1 MLTSGTQQFTA
12 TVTGTTNTA
21 VTWSATGGSISSSGL
36 YTAPSTAGTYTVKV
50 TSVADNTKS
59 ASATITVSATVVAV
73 SISPTSA
80 AMLTSGTQQFT
91 ATVTGTTN
99 TAVTWSATGGS
110 ISSGGLYTAP
120 STAGTYTVQA
130 TSVADNTK
138 SASATVA
145 VSAAV
150 VTISISPTSAS
161 LATGGTQQFTATVS
175 GTTNTAVTW
184 SVTGG
189 SISSGGLYTAPSTAG
204 TYTVQA
210 TSVAD
215 NTKSASATVAVSAA
229 VVTISISP
237 TSVSLATGGTQ
248 QFTATVSGNSNTAV
262 TWSATG
268 GTISASGLYTASS
281 TAGSYAVKAT
291 SLADSTKSAS
301 ATVTVSS
308 LPSFGHVFIVVDE
321 NTDYSSVVGSS
332 SMPYLNSLISQY
344 GLATNYYADTHPS
357 IGNYMALTTGQI
369 LTNDDSQ
376 TPSSFPVS
384 VDNIAHELELAGKTW
399 KDYPETTGTYYVRH
413 DPLQY
418 MTNIN
423 TANLSNFS
431 QFANDLKAGTLPQ
444 FSWITP
450 NGCDDAHDCS
460 LSTADSWL
468 QSNINPLI
476 QSALFQKDG
485 LLIIVFDE
493 DGSGSTSCTST
504 GQGCGGHVAAVI
516 VSPKIVSPGFTSNKA
531 YEHENILRLMAE
543 GLGLTTFP
551 GAAAKA
557 ANMSEFFSQSSTATA
572 VSVSISPTSV
582 SVQTGQT
589 KQFTA
594 SVTGTTN
601 TNVTWQ
607 VNRVS
612 GGSTAT
618 GTISSTGL
626 YTAPSSVPSV
636 SSTGLYTAPSSV
648 PSVNPVTVT
657 AQSVYD
663 STKAGNA
670 TVTIAGVTACVGTC
684 YYVSPTGS
692 DSNSGTSAA
701 PFQTI
706 QHAAD
711 IVNPGDTVIVEDG
724 IYNGGCTALTQTVT
738 VNRGGTSGNFVTFKS
753 ANKYG
758 AKLDGGNI
766 CRDGWVIGNGVSY
779 VRIQDFEITGYAAS
793 GGTWADGLQL
803 DCGTCSNINIVG
815 NKIHDVGKI
824 CTDTANGQNGI
835 FMNAN
840 NITVEQNSIYNIGRF
855 APGEN
860 GCNPSTSYYQNHD
873 HGIYDYRSDR
883 TKIQN
888 NIFYQNVHGWSI
900 QVSPGS
906 STNLLIINN
915 TFSDP
920 NPYKQGHIICWGTG
934 SMSGYISNN
943 IFYQPNTAAIWDQY
957 CAGITVNYNLST
969 NGDKYDQCGSSCAS
983 YANDLLNQNPTTI
996 MISPDTDF
1004 HLILGSPAIGAG
1016 TSTNAPAT
1024 DFNGNPRKNPPS
1036 IGAYEWGSTP

>member
-21 VTWSATGGSISSSGL
+21 VTWSATGGSISSGGL

-91 ATVTGTTN
+91 ATVSGTTN
-99 TAVTWSATGGS
+99 SAVTWSATGGS

-120 STAGTYTVQA
+120 STAGTYTVKA

-150 VTISISPTSAS
+150 V
-161 LATGGTQQFTATVS
+161 
-175 GTTNTAVTW
+175 
-184 SVTGG
+184 
-189 SISSGGLYTAPSTAG
+189 
-204 TYTVQA
+204 
-210 TSVAD
+210 
-215 NTKSASATVAVSAA
+215 
-229 VVTISISP
+229 
-237 TSVSLATGGTQ
+237 
-248 QFTATVSGNSNTAV
+248 
-262 TWSATG
+262 
-268 GTISASGLYTASS
+268 
-281 TAGSYAVKAT
+281 
-291 SLADSTKSAS
+291 
-301 ATVTVSS
+301 
-308 LPSFGHVFIVVDE
+308 
-321 NTDYSSVVGSS
+321 
-332 SMPYLNSLISQY
+332 
-344 GLATNYYADTHPS
+344 
-357 IGNYMALTTGQI
+357 
-369 LTNDDSQ
+369 
-376 TPSSFPVS
+376 
-384 VDNIAHELELAGKTW
+384 
-399 KDYPETTGTYYVRH
+399 
-413 DPLQY
+413 
-418 MTNIN
+418 
-423 TANLSNFS
+423 
-431 QFANDLKAGTLPQ
+431 
-444 FSWITP
+444 
-450 NGCDDAHDCS
+450 
-460 LSTADSWL
+460 
-468 QSNINPLI
+468 
-476 QSALFQKDG
+476 
-485 LLIIVFDE
+485 
-493 DGSGSTSCTST
+493 
-504 GQGCGGHVAAVI
+504 
-516 VSPKIVSPGFTSNKA
+516 
-531 YEHENILRLMAE
+531 
-543 GLGLTTFP
+543 
-551 GAAAKA
+551 
-557 ANMSEFFSQSSTATA
+557 
-572 VSVSISPTSV
+572 
-582 SVQTGQT
+582 
-589 KQFTA
+589 
-594 SVTGTTN
+594 
-601 TNVTWQ
+601 
-607 VNRVS
+607 
-612 GGSTAT
+612 
-618 GTISSTGL
+618 
-626 YTAPSSVPSV
+626 
-636 SSTGLYTAPSSV
+636 
-648 PSVNPVTVT
+648 
-657 AQSVYD
+657 
-663 STKAGNA
+663 
-670 TVTIAGVTACVGTC
+670 CVGTC

-738 VNRGGTSGNFVTFKS
+738 VNRGGTSGNFVSFKS

-900 QVSPGS
+900 QVNPGS

>member
-1 MLTSGTQQFTA
+1 MSCLEQSALCDRVNICVGILSLVILSLAGCGFTSTQVAHPAVTLSLSPTFVSLPAGGTQQFTA
-12 TVTGTTNTA
+12 TV
-21 VTWSATGGSISSSGL
+21 S
-36 YTAPSTAGTYTVKV
+36 
-50 TSVADNTKS
+50 
-59 ASATITVSATVVAV
+59 
-73 SISPTSA
+73 
-80 AMLTSGTQQFT
+80 
-91 ATVTGTTN
+91 GTTN

-120 STAGTYTVQA
+120 STAGTYTVKA
-130 TSVADNTK
+130 TSAADTTK
-138 SASATVA
+138 SAN
-145 VSAAV
+145 AAV
-150 VTISISPTSAS
+150 TVTAPPVAISISPTTSS
-161 LATGGTQQFTATVS
+161 LQAGQSQQFTATVT
-175 GTTNTAVTW
+175 GTTNTAVNW
-184 SVTGG
+184 FVDGIIGG
-189 SISSGGLYTAPSTAG
+189 SSTTGVVSSTGLYTAPTNVTSNRSVTVTAS
-204 TYTVQA
+204 
-210 TSVAD
+210 SVAD
-215 NTKSASATVAVSAA
+215 PNQSASAS
-229 VVTISISP
+229 
-237 TSVSLATGGTQ
+237 
-248 QFTATVSGNSNTAV
+248 
-262 TWSATG
+262 
-268 GTISASGLYTASS
+268 
-281 TAGSYAVKAT
+281 
-291 SLADSTKSAS
+291 
-301 ATVTVSS
+301 VTV
-308 LPSFGHVFIVVDE
+308 I
-321 NTDYSSVVGSS
+321 
-332 SMPYLNSLISQY
+332 
-344 GLATNYYADTHPS
+344 
-357 IGNYMALTTGQI
+357 
-369 LTNDDSQ
+369 
-376 TPSSFPVS
+376 PVS
-384 VDNIAHELELAGKTW
+384 
-399 KDYPETTGTYYVRH
+399 
-413 DPLQY
+413 
-418 MTNIN
+418 
-423 TANLSNFS
+423 S
-431 QFANDLKAGTLPQ
+431 Q
-444 FSWITP
+444 
-450 NGCDDAHDCS
+450 
-460 LSTADSWL
+460 
-468 QSNINPLI
+468 
-476 QSALFQKDG
+476 
-485 LLIIVFDE
+485 
-493 DGSGSTSCTST
+493 
-504 GQGCGGHVAAVI
+504 
-516 VSPKIVSPGFTSNKA
+516 
-531 YEHENILRLMAE
+531 
-543 GLGLTTFP
+543 
-551 GAAAKA
+551 
-557 ANMSEFFSQSSTATA
+557 

-589 KQFTA
+589 TQFTA

-636 SSTGLYTAPSSV
+636 
-648 PSVNPVTVT
+648 NPVTVT

-663 STKAGNA
+663 STKSGNA

-803 DCGTCSNINIVG
+803 DCGTCSNIDIVG
-815 NKIHDVGKI
+815 NKIHDIGKI

-873 HGIYDYRSDR
+873 HGIYDYTSDR

-900 QVSPGS
+900 QVYPGS

-934 SMSGYISNN
+934 SMSGYISN
-943 IFYQPNTAAIWDQY
+943 
-957 CAGITVNYNLST
+957 NYNLST

-1016 TSTNAPAT
+1016 TLTNAPAT
-1024 DFNGNPRKNPPS
+1024 DFNGNLRKNPPS